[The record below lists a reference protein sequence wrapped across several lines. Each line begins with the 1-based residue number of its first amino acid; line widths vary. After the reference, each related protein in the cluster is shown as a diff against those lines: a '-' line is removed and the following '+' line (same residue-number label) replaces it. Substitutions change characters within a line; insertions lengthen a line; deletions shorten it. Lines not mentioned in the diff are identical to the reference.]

1 MESDEQNRCKF
12 LLGTRRRVVGPNPG
26 VNKVCNPKWNIF
38 KVSRV
43 SQTALPKDLTHLS
56 IFAGLK
62 WLFINTL
69 ANTRPELIVIK
80 DYFLV
85 RCYDLPLIAIMM
97 THKNTKFR
105 QVS

>member
-1 MESDEQNRCKF
+1 MESDEQKRSKF
-12 LLGTRRRVVGPNPG
+12 LLGRYSRRVVGSNPR
-26 VNKVCNPKWNIF
+26 VNKGCTPKWNIF

-85 RCYDLPLIAIMM
+85 RWYDAKSTLDSHYDD
-97 THKNTKFR
+97 TQKY
-105 QVS
+105 

>member
-1 MESDEQNRCKF
+1 M
-12 LLGTRRRVVGPNPG
+12 GPNPG

-56 IFAGLK
+56 TFAGLK
-62 WLFINTL
+62 WLLINTL
-69 ANTRPELIVIK
+69 ANTRPGLIVIK

-85 RCYDLPLIAIMM
+85 RWYDAKSTLDSHYDA
-97 THKNTKFR
+97 TKY
-105 QVS
+105 